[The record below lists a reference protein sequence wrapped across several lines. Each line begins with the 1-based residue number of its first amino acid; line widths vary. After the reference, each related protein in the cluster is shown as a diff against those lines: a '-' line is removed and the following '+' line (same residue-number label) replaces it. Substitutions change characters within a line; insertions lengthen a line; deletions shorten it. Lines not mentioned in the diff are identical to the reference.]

1 MSANI
6 NLPRILRVGAG
17 ASGELAATLDEL
29 SVCKPL
35 LVTDPFMNECG
46 YVARLLQQ
54 LDEAGVSHGLFDQC
68 IPDPTTDSVAAALAV
83 FRSGAHDSVV
93 ALGGGSSI
101 DTAKAVAVMA
111 EREGPMRQY
120 KVPHTITSGAPI
132 IAIPTTA
139 GTGSEAT
146 RVAVI
151 SDTETQE
158 KMLWMGLG
166 LMPVAALVDF
176 ELTLSMPYRL
186 TADTGID
193 SLCHALEAYVS
204 RKANPFT
211 DSVAL
216 TAMRTIALNI
226 RTACEVPDNR
236 AAREAM
242 MLAATQGG
250 IAFANASVTLIHGM
264 SRPIGHAI
272 PPWYHHFVVRPS
284 SPQASGKLNRTNFAA
299 SMRPSVSGGSSWKQR
314 ILIVSPGIMMGNFR
328 PEYPMDDERFRPVSL
343 KTTKNPKPCSSV
355 SSDAR
360 RRMYLSTV
368 SSRVAEFARNVTE
381 NVSSVM
387 RNSLYPAPCFSLRYG
402 VAHAP
407 TRSAPVEANATSN
420 EACRMLWFS
429 RRITASGQHRKY
441 TCAPSRPQGGRPS

>member
-17 ASGELAATLDEL
+17 ASAELTATLDEL
-29 SVCKPL
+29 MVSRPL
-35 LVTDPFMNECG
+35 LVTDPFMKECG
-46 YVARLLQQ
+46 YVARLLLQ
-54 LDEAGVSHGLFDQC
+54 LDEGNVSYGVFDQC
-68 IPDPTTDSVAAALAV
+68 VADPTTDSVAAALAV
-83 FRSGAHDSVV
+83 FRSGAHDSVI

-111 EREGPMRQY
+111 ERKGPMRQY
-120 KVPHTITSGAPI
+120 KVPHVIATGAPI
-132 IAIPTTA
+132 IAVPTTA

-216 TAMRTIALNI
+216 SAMRTIALNI
-226 RTACEVPDNR
+226 RTACEEPDNR
-236 AAREAM
+236 TAREAM

-264 SRPIGHAI
+264 SRPIGAF
-272 PPWYHHFVVRPS
+272 YHVPHGLSNAMLLPEITAWSVAGAPQRYAQAARVMEMAADTDADSLAVEKLVAGLRQLNTDLSVPS
-284 SPQASGKLNRTNFAA
+284 PGAWGIKEQDWFDALPVMAEQALASGSPANN
-299 SMRPSVSGGSSWKQR
+299 PR
-314 ILIVSPGIMMGNFR
+314 IPDVNQIV
-328 PEYPMDDERFRPVSL
+328 ELYERVW
-343 KTTKNPKPCSSV
+343 
-355 SSDAR
+355 
-360 RRMYLSTV
+360 
-368 SSRVAEFARNVTE
+368 RV
-381 NVSSVM
+381 
-387 RNSLYPAPCFSLRYG
+387 
-402 VAHAP
+402 
-407 TRSAPVEANATSN
+407 
-420 EACRMLWFS
+420 
-429 RRITASGQHRKY
+429 
-441 TCAPSRPQGGRPS
+441 

>member
-1 MSANI
+1 MSASI

-29 SVCKPL
+29 DVSRPL
-35 LVTDPFMNECG
+35 LVTDPFMSECG
-46 YVARLLQQ
+46 YVARLQQQ
-54 LDEAGVSHGLFDQC
+54 LEEGGISYGVFDQC
-68 IPDPTTDSVAAALAV
+68 VPDPTTDSVAAALEV
-83 FRSGAHDSVV
+83 FCSGAHDSVI

-111 EREGPMRQY
+111 GREGPMRQY
-120 KVPHTITSGAPI
+120 KVPHVITSGAPI

-226 RTACEVPDNR
+226 RSACEEPDNR
-236 AAREAM
+236 TAREAM

-264 SRPIGHAI
+264 SRPIGAF
-272 PPWYHHFVVRPS
+272 YHVPHGLSNAMLLPEITAWSVEGAPERYAQAARVMDMAGAADADSLAVEKLVAGLRQLNSDLSVPS
-284 SPQASGKLNRTNFAA
+284 PSTWGIKEGDWFDALPVMAEQALASGSPANN
-299 SMRPSVSGGSSWKQR
+299 PR
-314 ILIVSPGIMMGNFR
+314 IPDVNQIVGL
-328 PEYPMDDERFRPVSL
+328 YERVWH
-343 KTTKNPKPCSSV
+343 V
-355 SSDAR
+355 
-360 RRMYLSTV
+360 
-368 SSRVAEFARNVTE
+368 
-381 NVSSVM
+381 
-387 RNSLYPAPCFSLRYG
+387 
-402 VAHAP
+402 
-407 TRSAPVEANATSN
+407 
-420 EACRMLWFS
+420 
-429 RRITASGQHRKY
+429 
-441 TCAPSRPQGGRPS
+441 